1 MESFKPDEDILKK
14 IAERVMFDSV
24 HEEVDVT
31 DPKARHEL
39 VSEVAKA
46 VVYEVD
52 PSASPEL
59 VEEYVNVAM
68 SDMYRDEAIDE
79 IGPQGYFDR
88 IRGARANEYRNPS
101 HK

>member
-31 DPKARHEL
+31 DPKALHDL
-39 VSEVAKA
+39 VSEVVRAIVGEA
-46 VVYEVD
+46 N
-52 PSASPEL
+52 PEL

-68 SDMYRDEAIDE
+68 TDMYRESAIDE
-79 IGPQGYFDR
+79 YGASRYFDI
-88 IRGARANEYRNPS
+88 IRVARAKEYRNPS